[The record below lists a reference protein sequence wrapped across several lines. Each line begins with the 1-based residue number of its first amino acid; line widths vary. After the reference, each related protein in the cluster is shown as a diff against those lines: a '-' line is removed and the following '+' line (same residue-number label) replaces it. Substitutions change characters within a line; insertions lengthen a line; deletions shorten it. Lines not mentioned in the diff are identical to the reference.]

1 MVTLTLAVKLL
12 CSKLSGTRLTLLCDN
27 EATVAVVNSGHSKD
41 SFMQACLRE
50 LCFYTALYQLEI
62 RVVHVHGIQ
71 NRIPDIL
78 SRWKSTSDPEF
89 WFNEL
94 TCGRKKMFRIP
105 INDGMF
111 TFDNDW

>member
-1 MVTLTLAVKLL
+1 MVTLTIAIKLW

-41 SFMQACLRE
+41 SFMQVCLRE

-62 RVVHVHGIQ
+62 HVVHFPGIQ
-71 NRIPDIL
+71 NRILDLL
-78 SRWKSTSDPEF
+78 SRWKGTSDPEF
-89 WFNEL
+89 GFKEL
-94 TCGRKKMFRIP
+94 TCGRKMFRIP

-111 TFDNDW
+111 TFDDDW